1 MCTMENNKRQSGL
14 LTMRLDCDIIEY
26 ENRTKEIIGP
36 LHSKQDDFGSSVK
49 IIMSMVKI
57 HCSILVTLLCCNI
70 VI

>member
-1 MCTMENNKRQSGL
+1 
-14 LTMRLDCDIIEY
+14 MRLDCDIIEY
-26 ENRTKEIIGP
+26 EIRTKEIIGP